1 VQLANYQRIFPV
13 FWEHPAVEGI
23 TLWGYHQNTHWRR
36 ASGDWLMYANGA
48 QRPALTWLVA
58 YVGNTRPVIPVNQK
72 FKITEHAPEGTAVGT
87 VRATDP
93 DADQTL
99 SGWQIDGG
107 NGVTLFGIDPDTG
120 VLRVVDSAALDFE
133 RRKKFSLEVSVT
145 DGYRRSERRAVEIEL
160 RNIPD

>member
-1 VQLANYQRIFPV
+1 MPTHRANLDRLAATGLPIHITELDVPGNDDPVQLANYQRIFPV

-58 YVGNTRPVIPVNQK
+58 YVENTQPVIPAKQK
-72 FKITEHAPEGTAVGT
+72 FKINEHSPEGTVVGT
-87 VRATDP
+87 VRAKDP
-93 DADQTL
+93 DTDQTL

-107 NGVTLFGIDPDTG
+107 NGVTLFAD
-120 VLRVVDSAALDFE
+120 
-133 RRKKFSLEVSVT
+133 RRGHGCAES
-145 DGYRRSERRAVEIEL
+145 GR
-160 RNIPD
+160 